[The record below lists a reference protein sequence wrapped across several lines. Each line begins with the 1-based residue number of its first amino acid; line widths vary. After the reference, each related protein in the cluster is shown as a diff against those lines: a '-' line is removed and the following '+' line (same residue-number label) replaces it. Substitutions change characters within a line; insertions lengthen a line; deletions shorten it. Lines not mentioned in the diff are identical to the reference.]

1 MSENTTGTQVAVGM
15 AVYDVEGERIG
26 TIDQHTVPGQYI
38 AVQKGSLFHKD
49 IYIPFDAIQRSDI
62 NGVYL
67 SIHRNDLDAE
77 QYNTPPG
84 GLSSAEAG
92 GATATEATGAGVAG
106 AVAGASA
113 SPIGEALSELADD
126 LKGGLGGHHADTAAT
141 TNRTSAN
148 AGTTDAT
155 GTGTES
161 GTNAPSIGEALGGL
175 VAGVKDAV
183 SGGQTGVGAGTT
195 VGDAAKSAVSAV
207 TGAAS
212 QAPGPSGPT
221 RADLD
226 AEAIANAFK
235 GQDID
240 IPVMGEEFAIAKRSV
255 VVEELR
261 LRKVAVHEER
271 QVTDTVR
278 KERIS
283 IEGAA
288 QVVGADTTGSATATT
303 GAATTGAANTQT
315 TGTTVQ
321 QTTQTAGANAQGA
334 AHGVANA
341 AEGLIDR
348 VDRFLGNDK

>member
-1 MSENTTGTQVAVGM
+1 MSENTMGTQVAVGM
-15 AVYDVEGERIG
+15 IVYDVEGERIG

-49 IYIPFDAIQRSDI
+49 VYISFNAIQRSDI

-67 SIHRNDLDAE
+67 SMHRNDLDAE

-84 GLSSAEAG
+84 GMSGAGAG

-126 LKGGLGGHHADTAAT
+126 LKGVLGGHHTDAAAT

-161 GTNAPSIGEALGGL
+161 GTNTPSIGEALGGL

-183 SGGQTGVGAGTT
+183 SGGQTGAGAG
-195 VGDAAKSAVSAV
+195 GSA
-207 TGAAS
+207 G
-212 QAPGPSGPT
+212 QPSSPT
-221 RADLD
+221 RAALD

-235 GQDID
+235 GQDLD
-240 IPVMGEEFAIAKRSV
+240 IPVMGEEFAVAKRSV

-288 QVVGADTTGSATATT
+288 QVIGADATGPAAATTGAAMS

-315 TGTTVQ
+315 TGAGTTVQ
-321 QTTQTAGANAQGA
+321 QTTQAAGANAQGA

-348 VDRFLGNDK
+348 VDKFLGNDK